1 VSFSDELSLKGVV
14 CHAVDV
20 GNGVGMMM
28 VNEGLF
34 IVGALLDVGSQ

>member
-1 VSFSDELSLKGVV
+1 
-14 CHAVDV
+14 VDV

-28 VNEGLF
+28 VNESLF